1 MFRGL
6 WIPAMLSS
14 LGWALSDMAELY
26 VSDAFGTVHR
36 AHASTAG
43 VAAYL
48 PAVAGFL
55 IGKELQ
61 FLGNSYNLNLG
72 SAMSLVLM
80 VIVLLCM
87 SFTSSFDESEMEG
100 VM

>member
-1 MFRGL
+1 
-6 WIPAMLSS
+6 
-14 LGWALSDMAELY
+14 MAEIY

-55 IGKELQ
+55 IGKELE
-61 FLGNSYNLNLG
+61 FLGNAVENPGAPLPGHSG
-72 SAMSLVLM
+72 RRQGQGQDRRHQEPA
-80 VIVLLCM
+80 
-87 SFTSSFDESEMEG
+87 G
-100 VM
+100 QG

>member
-1 MFRGL
+1 
-6 WIPAMLSS
+6 
-14 LGWALSDMAELY
+14 MAEIY

-43 VAAYL
+43 VAQYL

-61 FLGNSYNLNLG
+61 FLGKAVHRTP
-72 SAMSLVLM
+72 SAPSWP
-80 VIVLLCM
+80 
-87 SFTSSFDESEMEG
+87 SSAARRSRTRSASSPSSAG
-100 VM
+100 QG

>member
-1 MFRGL
+1 MFG
-6 WIPAMLSS
+6 WITL
-14 LGWALSDMAELY
+14 
-26 VSDAFGTVHR
+26 
-36 AHASTAG
+36 
-43 VAAYL
+43 
-48 PAVAGFL
+48 L
-55 IGKELQ
+55 IGDLIELQ

-87 SFTSSFDESEMEG
+87 SFTSSFDEEEMEG